1 MVVNAHFC
9 MDGESFGQLNVA
21 HSLPGVGLHALQYL
35 SGLDI
40 IENRE
45 IYEISIWVYD
55 HQHNSIAQDCDY
67 ILLEWP

>member
-9 MDGESFGQLNVA
+9 TNGESFGQWNVA
-21 HSLPGVGLHALQYL
+21 HSFSGVGLHALLYL

-45 IYEISIWVYD
+45 IYEL
-55 HQHNSIAQDCDY
+55 Y
-67 ILLEWP
+67 IK

>member
-1 MVVNAHFC
+1 

-21 HSLPGVGLHALQYL
+21 HRLPGVGLHVLLYF

-45 IYEISIWVYD
+45 IYE
-55 HQHNSIAQDCDY
+55 
-67 ILLEWP
+67 

>member
-45 IYEISIWVYD
+45 IYEI
-55 HQHNSIAQDCDY
+55 
-67 ILLEWP
+67 